1 MVILK
6 LYLFKKERDF
16 MDIEILINQIDDHN
30 ECNIIATKKFNP
42 KCVIFIY
49 KEENKDLLDSL
60 IKYYNNYLPNIKVI
74 DYMIKEGDYLALN
87 KVINENKNKKIV
99 VNLSGGSRINSLQLL
114 NICKVND
121 IQSVYIDI
129 KNKSLY
135 TFDEEVNIVN
145 EEFEE
150 LELERLV
157 KASGG
162 EVIVNTS
169 DLSDKED
176 LIVLTRAIYKNLDL
190 WHEYKQRLY
199 DSNVFLHDRDNPK
212 IIRIKS
218 SLLNKK
224 EFDILYSIL
233 SKLKSMGGIE
243 YNKENNDIIKV
254 IFKNEYLKSFIFK
267 SGTWLEVATKN
278 IIEEIK
284 EIDEV
289 KSGVMFLWNDK
300 SKKVKNEVDV
310 IAVRDSIPICIS
322 CKDSDKY
329 NEDALNELDVY
340 SKQLGGENAYK
351 ILVATKEPIKLA
363 VKDRAKEMGIGLIIF
378 DGDEEKLKNNI
389 RDFIKKS

>member
-1 MVILK
+1 
-6 LYLFKKERDF
+6 